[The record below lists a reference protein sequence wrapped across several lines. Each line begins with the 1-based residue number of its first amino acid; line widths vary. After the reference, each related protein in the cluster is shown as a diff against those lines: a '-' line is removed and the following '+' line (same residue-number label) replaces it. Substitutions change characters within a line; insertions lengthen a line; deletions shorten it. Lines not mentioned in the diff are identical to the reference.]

1 MLRSDFL
8 YFCVLRREA
17 FSMVESQSMEGQFCY
32 MLTFAQ
38 SDIHSQDFFYM
49 LNGHGCN
56 RRAFRDKDGLRP
68 TRSRDLTFQE
78 RARLVMDNPLTS
90 VRLHLARLKSF
101 RSCLL
106 NGLTQPLGGNVT
118 EHVTANESQQRGG

>member
-1 MLRSDFL
+1 MHDFA
-8 YFCVLRREA
+8 YRREA
-17 FSMVESQSMEGQFCY
+17 FSMVKSQSMEGQFCY

-56 RRAFRDKDGLRP
+56 RQAFRNKPGIQP
-68 TRSRDLTFQE
+68 TTRSRDLTFQE

-101 RSCLL
+101 RNCLL
-106 NGLTQPLGGNVT
+106 NGLTQPLGGPIT
-118 EHVTANESQQRGG
+118 EHVTANESQERGG